1 MATATITADLGFD
14 RLVLKCDL
22 AQASSPIRYLGG
34 DDDDEWVTTPYQV
47 ADARH
52 DEHEAVALVVAWLG
66 GEYYEDP
73 SSDDSPAD
81 QLASLLERATVKV
94 AR

>member
-34 DDDDEWVTTPYQV
+34 DDDDE
-47 ADARH
+47 R
-52 DEHEAVALVVAWLG
+52 E
-66 GEYYEDP
+66 
-73 SSDDSPAD
+73 
-81 QLASLLERATVKV
+81 
-94 AR
+94 